1 LILSIHSLLYH
12 SETEALNGRLTELY
26 EMNHDAVERRLRGGM
41 YVEMGAEWE
50 SGSELEEVVK
60 VLWDEGILRREDLY
74 EVVKQ
79 RLLTDASHEDIF
91 GIEED
96 KKGKK
101 RARISTDEEGEILF
115 LRSLSCFYFD

>member
-1 LILSIHSLLYH
+1 
-12 SETEALNGRLTELY
+12 
-26 EMNHDAVERRLRGGM
+26 M

-74 EVVKQ
+74 EIVKQ
-79 RLLTDASHEDIF
+79 RLLANSNNDDPF
-91 GIEED
+91 GIDDD

-101 RARISTDEEGEILF
+101 RARISSDEEGE
-115 LRSLSCFYFD
+115 LRSSQFVTPQPTD

>member
-1 LILSIHSLLYH
+1 
-12 SETEALNGRLTELY
+12 
-26 EMNHDAVERRLRGGM
+26 MNHDAVERRLRGGM

-50 SGSELEEVVK
+50 HGCELEELVK

-79 RLLTDASHEDIF
+79 RLLSDARDADVF
-91 GIEED
+91 GIDHDD

-101 RARISTDEEGEILF
+101 RARITSDEQGEHPSHP
-115 LRSLSCFYFD
+115 SLSLSLSLAGSLVS

>member
-1 LILSIHSLLYH
+1 
-12 SETEALNGRLTELY
+12 
-26 EMNHDAVERRLRGGM
+26 M

-50 SGSELEEVVK
+50 SGAELEEVVK

-79 RLLTDASHEDIF
+79 RLLNERSNEDVF
-91 GIEED
+91 GLGIEED

-101 RARISTDEEGEILF
+101 RARITSDEEGE
-115 LRSLSCFYFD
+115 LS